1 MQIISHNLQFVP
13 CTQHV
18 SDSSNLSSSYFFSFQ
33 GDYIWIE
40 PVSKREFDVAI
51 GARVVSAE
59 GRKIQVLYK
68 TLVNVSFASYK
79 YVITVVISDT
89 YYPPLICSCKQIK
102 AKHPSIFKFCLQ
114 RKSEQQG
121 TKVNQLFSKLEF

>member
-1 MQIISHNLQFVP
+1 MQIISHNLYSLLYLIARRLTVRICHHHRHNFF
-13 CTQHV
+13 
-18 SDSSNLSSSYFFSFQ
+18 SSSFFQ

-89 YYPPLICSCKQIK
+89 YYPPLICSCK
-102 AKHPSIFKFCLQ
+102 
-114 RKSEQQG
+114 
-121 TKVNQLFSKLEF
+121 

>member
-1 MQIISHNLQFVP
+1 MTVRICHHHI
-13 CTQHV
+13 
-18 SDSSNLSSSYFFSFQ
+18 FFSFQ

-89 YYPPLICSCKQIK
+89 YYPPLICSCNVDQGK
-102 AKHPSIFKFCLQ
+102 ASIFKFWRQ
-114 RKSEQQG
+114 RKSKQQG
-121 TKVNQLFSKLEF
+121 TKKVFLPFIFK